1 MSARLVIYNPVAG
14 NGRVQA
20 HWPAVASALRRAGVE
35 FDAVATNE
43 PLEAISLAERA
54 ANKYEAVIGVGGD
67 GTVHEIVNGL
77 MRASGEAET
86 MPMGVIPLGNG
97 DDFAKVIPPE
107 TPIGGKAFNWRL
119 AVEKIARGE
128 TQLFDLGRMTGDP
141 LRSEFGD
148 RPHYFM
154 NGMDVGF
161 GAQTALNYVTL
172 PKFLK
177 GLSAYL
183 AAIFKTMIHYHT
195 PVLRFQLDDQP
206 SFEQATTMTAITNGR
221 CFGNGFWVCPEACAD
236 DGYFDVMMAQG
247 VGRLT
252 IMRLIPKIMKGM
264 HTSEPILQMYRARR
278 VALESSEPF
287 VVEADG
293 EIPFRETQHLEV
305 EILPKRLQ
313 VIV

>member
-1 MSARLVIYNPVAG
+1 MTANLVIYNPVAG
-14 NGRVQA
+14 NGRAQA
-20 HWPAVASALRRAGVE
+20 HWPAVENALRRMGVE
-35 FDAVATNE
+35 FEAVATNE
-43 PLEAISLAERA
+43 PLEAMALAERA
-54 ANKYEAVIGVGGD
+54 VNNYQAVIAVGGD

-77 MRASGEAET
+77 LRASGEAET
-86 MPMGVIPLGNG
+86 IPMGLIPLGNG

-107 TPIGGKAFNWRL
+107 TPIGGKAFDWRL
-119 AVEKIARGE
+119 AVEKIGRGE
-128 TQLFDLGRMTGDP
+128 TQLFDVGRMVGDN
-141 LRSEFGD
+141 LRAEFGEG
-148 RPHYFM
+148 PHYFM

-177 GLSAYL
+177 GLSAYM

-221 CFGNGFWVCPEACAD
+221 CFGNGFWVCPGACAD
-236 DGYFDVMMAQG
+236 DGLFDVMLAQG
-247 VGRLT
+247 VGHLA

-264 HTSEPILQMYRARR
+264 HTNEPILQMYRARR
-278 VALESSEPF
+278 VVLKASEPF

-293 EIPFRETQHLEV
+293 EIPYRATRHLEV
-305 EILPKRLQ
+305 EILPRRLR
-313 VIV
+313 VII